1 MHLPRFML
9 EKYEADFC
17 NSVTNTGNRYVT
29 NKAVGPSAD
38 QITFGASAEWMSQ
51 SLLIQLIDVTTSS
64 IDERRRNTDG
74 PTRINQPEGGA

>member
-1 MHLPRFML
+1 MSTDGWTTDDLIFQWKRENPVQVAKNMHLPRFML

-38 QITFGASAEWMSQ
+38 QITFGASPEWMS
-51 SLLIQLIDVTTSS
+51 
-64 IDERRRNTDG
+64 
-74 PTRINQPEGGA
+74 

>member
-1 MHLPRFML
+1 MSTDGWTTDDLIFQWKRENPVQVAKNMHLPRFML

-38 QITFGASAEWMSQ
+38 QITFGASAEWMS
-51 SLLIQLIDVTTSS
+51 
-64 IDERRRNTDG
+64 
-74 PTRINQPEGGA
+74 

>member
-1 MHLPRFML
+1 MILFHLMSTDGWTTDDLIFQWKRENPVQVAKNMHLPRFML

-38 QITFGASAEWMSQ
+38 QITFGASAEWMS
-51 SLLIQLIDVTTSS
+51 
-64 IDERRRNTDG
+64 
-74 PTRINQPEGGA
+74 